1 MFFLSINWSVFEN
14 FDRAVF
20 EFAERIKCV
29 FLDYLLGIAS
39 WLGDFAIPWFVLAI
53 VLMCFKKTRK
63 IGFLV
68 ALSVGIS
75 SLLNE
80 VILKHIF
87 QRIRPYEYEW
97 TNGFIFNDEL
107 YRPSF
112 LKIPGTLSF
121 PSGHTGAC
129 VAPTFVLWYYKK
141 YKLAIPALIVALLTG
156 FSRIYVHDHYPT
168 DVLFAVITG
177 IIAGIICV
185 WVGHLIFDKLVPHI
199 KRKKEGKNT

>member
-1 MFFLSINWSVFEN
+1 MNLLEIDWSVFEN
-14 FDRAVF
+14 FDRAIF
-20 EFAERIKCV
+20 EFAEKLKCG
-29 FLDYLLGIAS
+29 FLDYLLGTFS
-39 WLGDFAIPWFVLAI
+39 WLGDFALPWFVLAI
-53 VLMCFKKTRK
+53 ILMFFKKTRK

-68 ALSVGIS
+68 ALAVGIS

-80 VILKHIF
+80 VILKHVF
-87 QRIRPYEYEW
+87 LRERPFNYEW
-97 TNGFIFNDEL
+97 ANNFVFNDEL

-112 LKIPGTLSF
+112 LKVPGTLSF

-141 YKLAIPALIVALLTG
+141 YKLAIPATIVALLTA

-168 DVLFAVITG
+168 DVISGIVTG

-185 WVGHLIFDKLVPHI
+185 IIGHLIFDKLVPAVK
-199 KRKKEGKNT
+199 KRKENNT

>member
-1 MFFLSINWSVFEN
+1 MFLLGIDWSGFES
-14 FDRAVF
+14 FDRAIF
-20 EFAERIKCV
+20 EFAEKLKCG
-29 FLDYLLGIAS
+29 FLDVLLGTFS

-53 VLMCFKKTRK
+53 ILMLFKKTRK

-68 ALSVGIS
+68 ALAVGIS

-87 QRIRPYEYEW
+87 LRVRPFNYEW
-97 TNGFIFNDEL
+97 TNGFVFNDEL

-112 LKIPGTLSF
+112 LKTPGTLSF

-129 VAPTFVLWYYKK
+129 VAPTFVLWYFKK
-141 YKLAIPALIVALLTG
+141 YKLAIPATVVALLTG

-168 DVLFAVITG
+168 DVLCGIVTG
-177 IIAGIICV
+177 LLAGIICV
-185 WVGHLIFDKLVPHI
+185 LLGNLIFDRIVPYF
-199 KRKKEGKNT
+199 KNKKQDKAS